1 MANYSYVFEWKALE
15 GLDLCPVLLRCI
27 QTLQWACAWK
37 EALRLYTDHSDGLTD
52 LHDLDSLVWIDRG
65 IVVESKL
72 GA

>member
-15 GLDLCPVLLRCI
+15 GLDLCPVLSRCI
-27 QTLQWACAWK
+27 RMLQWACACK
-37 EALRLYTDHSDGLTD
+37 EALGLYTDHSDGLTA